1 MQWNRSLWSQWA
13 RFLQRWGL
21 ADLAAFLLEGGG
33 PLALITAQLFFV
45 GQPIFGRFEVG
56 PSQPEGHIQAIANM
70 MENHE
75 EAQAFAA
82 FLREEKQQ

>member
-1 MQWNRSLWSQWA
+1 MHWNRSLWSQWA

-33 PLALITAQLFFV
+33 PLAILAAQLFVV
-45 GQPIFGRFEVG
+45 GQPVLG
-56 PSQPEGHIQAIANM
+56 SSLPEGHIQAIANM

>member
-1 MQWNRSLWSQWA
+1 
-13 RFLQRWGL
+13 LQRWGL
-21 ADLAAFLLEGGG
+21 ADLVAFLLDGGG
-33 PLALITAQLFFV
+33 PLTLITAQLFYV
-45 GQPIFGRFEVG
+45 GQPIFGHSTVA
-56 PSQPEGHIQAIANM
+56 SSMPEGHIQAIANM